1 MRFTPTS
8 PNYNA
13 LINGFCKIYST
24 KEAVDLLDEMAD
36 KGVDPNVITYT
47 TVLNEFA
54 DLGDIGLSFAMLSKM
69 FVSGCSPNIPSFTWL
84 IKGISLRGQ
93 MVRSSLRAGWYVQRG
108 IFKRIGS
115 DTAFMPAGIDKQFD
129 EPSQ

>member
-115 DTAFMPAGIDKQFD
+115 GIDKQFD